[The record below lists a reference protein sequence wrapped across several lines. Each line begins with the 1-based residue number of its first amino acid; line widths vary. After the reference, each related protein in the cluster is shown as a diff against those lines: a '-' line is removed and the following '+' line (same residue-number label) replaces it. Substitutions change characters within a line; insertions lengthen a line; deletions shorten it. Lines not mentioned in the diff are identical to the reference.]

1 MRKLLLILAILIGV
15 AGISFWW
22 VFLRGHSSITTT
34 RVDRPFS
41 IAAHSPTLIILGS
54 GAAYAI
60 VTGELNGTGK
70 IEVIGNRGSDRRE
83 FIVGPGSFELAQ
95 GGAEDWIPDYRIT
108 YAPISATSGHLY
120 AAVYCGEGMNE
131 SDRKLHHE
139 ISRRR

>member
-1 MRKLLLILAILIGV
+1 MRKLFSILAVLLGV
-15 AGISFWW
+15 TVVCFWW

-34 RVDRPFS
+34 QVDRPFS

-70 IEVIGNRGSDRRE
+70 IEVIGNKGSDRKE
-83 FIVGPGSFELAQ
+83 FIVGPGSFEIAQ

-108 YAPISATSGHLY
+108 YTPVSATKGYLY
-120 AAVYCGEGMNE
+120 ASVYCGEGMKD